1 MDARKLLSSLS
12 PLHVALGAAFA
23 SFAWAYGPTFAGL
36 VAAWNRESDNS
47 HGFFV
52 IPLAAYFLYARR
64 DLFPE
69 VTWRIHWAG
78 LGLIA
83 LACGVRIA
91 GSLFSLDSLDG
102 WSIPLWLAGVCWLA
116 GGWSLVRWSLPSL
129 AFLYFMVPLPFRIE
143 TALSG
148 PLQKMAATASTF
160 LLQVLMQPAIAEG
173 NTILLNG
180 QELEVERAC
189 SGLRMFIGTAALAAV
204 YIIVTRRV
212 WWQQVLLAVS
222 LGPIALVANTLRIT
236 ATGLLFQYASGD
248 FARKF
253 SHDAAGWLMIPLA
266 AAFFA
271 GMLWYLDHVIIRVE
285 HLEDRELIDRK
296 MARA

>member
-1 MDARKLLSSLS
+1 MDARKWSSFS
-12 PLHVALGAAFA
+12 PLHGALAVLAAM
-23 SFAWAYGPTFAGL
+23 FAWSYGPTFAGL

-47 HGFFV
+47 HGWFV
-52 IPLAAYFLYARR
+52 IPLAIYFLYARR
-64 DLFPE
+64 DLLPE
-69 VTWRIHWAG
+69 IEWRIHWAG

-102 WSIPLWLAGVCWLA
+102 WSIPLWLGGIAWMA
-116 GGWSLVRWSLPSL
+116 GGWPLVRWAMPSL

-148 PLQKMAATASTF
+148 PLQRLAAMGSTF
-160 LLQVLMQPAIAEG
+160 LLQVLMQPAITEG

-204 YIIVTRRV
+204 YIVLTRRV
-212 WWQQVLLAVS
+212 WWQQLLLAAS
-222 LGPIALVANTLRIT
+222 LAPIALAANTLRIT
-236 ATGLLFQYASGD
+236 ATGLLFQYADGD